1 MATQTLNAS
10 LLRAENLSW
19 GPPNQ
24 DELVFANVALSVDA
38 GERLILVGPS
48 GAGKSTLLRCLM
60 GLEPRRGARVWWRGS
75 RVDAS
80 SMRVFRQRAAFVQQ
94 HPTAVADTVGENM
107 DFARRMARELDAPD
121 SAPDTDAQRAL
132 FERLG
137 LAHIDNARRFDAL
150 SVGEQQRV
158 CLVRALIG
166 QPELLLLDEPTSALD
181 PERVEQVE
189 RLLLDYVDAAPA
201 RRALIC
207 ISHHPEQIERVGTR
221 VLNMAQWVAATTK
234 AST

>member
-1 MATQTLNAS
+1 MTKQTLNAP

-24 DELVFANVALSVDA
+24 DDLVFANVALRVDA
-38 GERLILVGPS
+38 GEKIILVGPS
-48 GAGKSTLLRCLM
+48 GSGKSTLLRCLM
-60 GLEPRRGARVWWRGS
+60 GLEPRRGARVWWRGN

-107 DFARRMARELDAPD
+107 DFARQMARELDAPERALD
-121 SAPDTDAQRAL
+121 ADAQRAL
-132 FERLG
+132 FEQLG

-166 QPELLLLDEPTSALD
+166 QPDLLLLDEPTSALD

-189 RLLLDYVDAAPA
+189 KLLLDYVDAAPGQ
-201 RRALIC
+201 RALIW
-207 ISHHPEQIERVGTR
+207 ISHHPAQIERVGTR
-221 VLNMAQWVAATTK
+221 VLNMAPWDATAKMT
-234 AST
+234 SL